1 MASHHSLNFGKKTPS
16 QMFDWVLNTS
26 LHVFH
31 IYIFVFTTILS
42 LYSVYKSLF
51 LAFVPVSLISRF
63 VSVSQITCI
72 IKLLHTCHITQQN
85 QSFSLIIAKSRVKL
99 RYQICQGWN
108 YKMLVQS
115 QPISNFFIYFLT
127 FTFVRPSN
135 NAKITNHRTEQQTL
149 YYIQPRKRSHQ
160 RC

>member
-1 MASHHSLNFGKKTPS
+1 
-16 QMFDWVLNTS
+16 MFDWVLNTS

-31 IYIFVFTTILS
+31 IYIFVFTTMLS
-42 LYSVYKSLF
+42 LHSIYKSLF

-72 IKLLHTCHITQQN
+72 IKLLPTCHITQQN

-115 QPISNFFIYFLT
+115 QPISNFFIYFFDFYFRQAEKQCKNNKPSHGTANIVLYTAVKKIPLALLT
-127 FTFVRPSN
+127 YLF
-135 NAKITNHRTEQQTL
+135 
-149 YYIQPRKRSHQ
+149 
-160 RC
+160 